1 MDVSWWNQSI
11 CQSVWTHLSS
21 IKLIATETKA
31 LGFTYSDIQV
41 GIDVAKVI
49 KRNKP
54 EIILFDRYDL
64 YVDKYH
70 EVINEV
76 KEFTIIILDCKVKE
90 IQGVEITDYCHFNLG
105 EHKIE
110 VLSWGHLSSA

>member
-1 MDVSWWNQSI
+1 M
-11 CQSVWTHLSS
+11 
-21 IKLIATETKA
+21 
-31 LGFTYSDIQV
+31 
-41 GIDVAKVI
+41 
-49 KRNKP
+49 
-54 EIILFDRYDL
+54 
-64 YVDKYH
+64 DKYH

-110 VLSWGHLSSA
+110 VLS